1 MTRPSDAPPS
11 PLPTE
16 VLDAVSSLTIEVR
29 RVVQGFLG
37 GSHSSLHQSSSV
49 EFAEHKKYNPGDD
62 IRHIDWRAFART
74 DKHFVKTREREVI
87 LSSLVLLDCSA
98 SMGYAGSRAGSSKLD
113 YARVLAGALAHIL
126 VRQGDAAGL
135 LPFGAKA
142 LPHVPPIGRP
152 EYLPALFSRLAQVS
166 AGSGGK
172 TGYAEAL
179 HSAADQL
186 RNRALI
192 ILISDLWGADRE
204 VEIALASLSSR
215 GHDVAI
221 LRLLS
226 PDEVDLPFD
235 RTTEFVDLE
244 DGARVE
250 VDPALIRE
258 DYRRALADDRER
270 WRRVAGQADIDLMH
284 AVTSAPPE
292 SVLAEFAARRHRA
305 GRRR

>member
-1 MTRPSDAPPS
+1 MTPPPVEKS
-11 PLPTE
+11 PLDKE
-16 VLDAVSSLTIEVR
+16 VLDAAAALTIEVR

-49 EFAEHKKYNPGDD
+49 EFADHKKYNPGDD

-74 DKHFVKTREREVI
+74 DKHFIKTREREVI
-87 LSSLVLLDCSA
+87 LRSVVLLDCSA
-98 SMGYAGSRAGSSKLD
+98 SMGYAGSRARCSKLE

-152 EYLPALFSRLAQVS
+152 EYLPALFARLAEVTVQT
-166 AGSGGK
+166 GR

-179 HSAADQL
+179 HGAADQL
-186 RNRALI
+186 RNRALV
-192 ILISDLWGADRE
+192 ILLSDLWGAGRD
-204 VEIALASLSSR
+204 VEIALAGLAHR

-226 PDEVDLPFD
+226 PDEVDLPF
-235 RTTEFVDLE
+235 TKIAEFVDPE
-244 DGARVE
+244 DGARIE

-258 DYRRALADDRER
+258 DYRRALAEDRER
-270 WRRVAGQADIDLMH
+270 WRRFAGEADIDLMN
-284 AVTSAPPE
+284 AVTSTPPE